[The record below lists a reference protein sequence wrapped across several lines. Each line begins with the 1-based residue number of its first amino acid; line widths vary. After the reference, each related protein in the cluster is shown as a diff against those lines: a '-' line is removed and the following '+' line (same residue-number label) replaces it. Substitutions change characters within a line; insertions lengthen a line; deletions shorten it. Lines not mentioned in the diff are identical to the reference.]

1 MAFWSTELAAGTK
14 EPKRGFRFKILFTGM
29 TTDGHV
35 WMAKTVNK
43 PNFQVTETEHTFL
56 NHKFYF
62 PGRVEW
68 QEISMTLVDPV
79 SPNAT
84 AQLSAIIRSAGYKP
98 AGTKDT
104 LETIS
109 KGKSSAALG
118 GIEIHQLDAEGN
130 TIEIWKLINPFIKSV
145 KYGDLS
151 YEEDGLVELEL
162 GLRYDWAELIIPAET
177 TTLQADGSLIASIP
191 DAADT
196 ELIKGSLVENPRE
209 LFNTRES

>member
-1 MAFWSTELAAGTK
+1 MAFWSDELAAGVK
-14 EPKRGFRFKILFTGM
+14 EPKRRFRFKISFTGF
-29 TTDGHV
+29 TPDGIV

-84 AQLSAIIRSAGYKP
+84 AQLSALIRASGYKP
-98 AGTKDT
+98 AGTKDS

-109 KGKSSAALG
+109 KAKSSSALG
-118 GIEIHQLDAEGN
+118 TIEIHQLDAEGLV
-130 TIEIWKLINPFIKSV
+130 IETWKLINPFIKSV
-145 KYGDLS
+145 KYGDLD
-151 YEEDGLVELEL
+151 YGNDELVEIEL
-162 GLRYDWAELIIPAET
+162 GLRYDWAECNIPANAGEAA
-177 TTLQADGSLIASIP
+177 LDSAELDEIGGSEI
-191 DAADT
+191 
-196 ELIKGSLVENPRE
+196 ENARQF
-209 LFNTRES
+209 FNTRES